1 MEQVNVESNAIQESA
16 SNLQQHVPSTAL
28 ENVACTSTL
37 PSIANPE
44 SKVGEMAEKTSYDQ
58 LPKEMHE
65 MKIKDEKANSHD
77 EKVSLH

>member
-1 MEQVNVESNAIQESA
+1 MEQVNVESNAIKESA
-16 SNLQQHVPSTAL
+16 NLQQHVPSTAL

-37 PSIANPE
+37 PSIANSE

-65 MKIKDEKANSHD
+65 MKIRDEKASSHD